1 MESEKKIT
9 LVSLALPIFFEA
21 ILFIMLGFVDIIILS
36 RISDQ
41 AAGAVGATNQ
51 IMSFFNIV
59 FAIISSGTAV
69 LISQFIGAKEGKEA
83 QKTVIVS
90 LSVILIIGA
99 LCSFI
104 LVIWSEAI
112 LGLIGVTSGLM
123 SYGKTYLGIVGGFLF
138 VQGVLNICTVSMR
151 SYGHS
156 KETLYITASMNILNI
171 IGDLILG
178 FGLLGLPAL
187 GVTGVAIATSFS
199 RVVATIIALVYVF
212 KRLIPIS
219 TIQYLRTFPRRILSK
234 LLRVGVPSAMEN
246 MSYNISQLAVT
257 SIILYNLG
265 ETMYITRTYVWTML
279 SISFIFSISIG
290 MANQMLVGRLVGEE
304 KFEEAFHEC
313 MKNFRLSFLLS
324 LLVGAVF
331 YFFGH
336 QLIGIFTD
344 DPVIIAWGGT
354 VAMINAFLEP
364 GRTFNIIII
373 NGLRG
378 AGDVIFPVVIAIIFM
393 WLLAVGGGYFFGVI
407 LKWGLPGIW
416 IGLLLDEWFRGLIMY
431 GRWQNRKWI
440 TKSLVKE

>member
-1 MESEKKIT
+1 MGSEKKIT

-69 LISQFIGAKEGKEA
+69 LISQFIGAKESKEA

-90 LSVILIIGA
+90 LSVILLVGA
-99 LCSFI
+99 LCSFV
-104 LVIWSEAI
+104 LVVWNEAI
-112 LGLIGVTSGLM
+112 LDLIGVTEGLM
-123 SYGKTYLGIVGGFLF
+123 PFGRTYLGIVGGFLF
-138 VQGVLNICTVSMR
+138 AQGVLNICTVSMR
-151 SYGHS
+151 SYGHA
-156 KETLYITASMNILNI
+156 KQTLVITASMNVLNI
-171 IGDLILG
+171 IGDLVLG

-187 GVTGVAIATSFS
+187 GVKGVAIATSFS
-199 RVVATIIALVYVF
+199 RVVATIAALIYVF
-212 KRLIPIS
+212 KNLVPPS
-219 TIQYLRTFPRRILSK
+219 AVLYLRKFPHRILSK
-234 LLRVGVPSAMEN
+234 LLKVGIPSAMEN
-246 MSYNISQLAVT
+246 MSYNVSQLVVT

-304 KFEEAFHEC
+304 KFDEAFHEC
-313 MKNFRLSFLLS
+313 MKNFRLSFFFS

-331 YFFGH
+331 YFLGH

-344 DPVIIAWGGT
+344 DPAIIAWGGA

-364 GRTFNIIII
+364 GRTFNIVII

-378 AGDVIFPVVIAIIFM
+378 AGDVVFPVVIAIIFM
-393 WLLAVGGGYFFGVI
+393 WLLAVGAGYFFGVI
-407 LKWGLPGIW
+407 LGWGLPGIW
-416 IGLLLDEWFRGLIMY
+416 VGLLLDEWVRGLIMY
-431 GRWQNRKWI
+431 GRWQSRKWR
-440 TKSLVKE
+440 TKSLVQR